1 LTDIVDRLRSR
12 HNGPVPTMLEAADEI
27 ERLRAE
33 IALWKDRCEAEYQAH
48 MATIKHAE
56 TALRDLLSADKRS
69 TQ

>member
-1 LTDIVDRLRSR
+1 
-12 HNGPVPTMLEAADEI
+12 MLEAADEI